1 MKKRGQVSFEYL
13 IIMGFVTFIIVG
25 ILSMAFFYSNNV
37 KDRIKI
43 NQITN
48 YANKI
53 VSTSE
58 SIFYAGYPSKAT
70 ITVYL
75 PENVISVD
83 VNSAEDSII
92 IAIQTSSGIA
102 KTSFSSNVP
111 ISGTLGANTGLNKIQ
126 IEAGATEVIISQ
138 V

>member
-92 IAIQTSSGIA
+92 IAIQTSSGVA

-111 ISGTLGANTGLNKIQ
+111 ISGVLETNTGLNKIQ
-126 IEAGATEVIISQ
+126 IEAGATEVVISQ